1 MNNDIKVVFQEVCR
15 VLGLPRSLIEH
26 WLKSGNGKRVDEL
39 NAAAELIVAAGV
51 PVDRLQMALDDWKAS
66 DWRGRKGEPPT
77 AALFGEHAVIY
88 WGRWTKTQDE
98 LRQLDVERPRWR
110 GSYDQLRA
118 DRARLEQERAERDVG
133 PDEWEGLARKFESAD
148 RLDAAAACR
157 IRTEAT
163 T

>member
-1 MNNDIKVVFQEVCR
+1 M
-15 VLGLPRSLIEH
+15 PRPLIEH
-26 WLKSGNGKRVDEL
+26 WLKTNNGRRVDEL

-51 PVDRLQMALDDWKAS
+51 PLDRLQMALDDWKKN

-77 AALFGEHAVIY
+77 PALFGEHAVVF

-98 LRQLDVERPRWR
+98 LRGLDVDRPRWR
-110 GSYDQLRA
+110 GKYDQLRV
-118 DRARLEQERAERDVG
+118 DRIRLEQERAERDVG

-157 IRTEAT
+157 ARVTA
-163 T
+163 